1 MWGTE
6 NTVCCPWLSLR
17 PQVKKCQVKCQVK
30 RVMEGGRGLPRLVD
44 FLSKSA
50 ILNQFIGL
58 NRPIPTTG
66 FPLFS
71 PAFTGFLKAF
81 ARPKP
86 RSVR

>member
-30 RVMEGGRGLPRLVD
+30 RVMEGGGGSPRLVD

-50 ILNQFIGL
+50 ILNPFIEL

-66 FPLFS
+66 SIENQCLR
-71 PAFTGFLKAF
+71 GFL
-81 ARPKP
+81 
-86 RSVR
+86 SGDLLG